1 MFLSEFRGPVSLFRL
16 QTDCVLAYGSCSRKG
31 MIYRAP
37 TNYTRRMTT
46 MQNPYVDDENTPLPD
61 QTPQSPQSQQSPQ
74 FPPSRSYSYLN
85 EQYGQFGQ
93 PQSMPP
99 SYQSPQPS
107 HQPAPGQFQPPPT
120 ESTPTARP

>member
-1 MFLSEFRGPVSLFRL
+1 
-16 QTDCVLAYGSCSRKG
+16 
-31 MIYRAP
+31 
-37 TNYTRRMTT
+37 MTT

-61 QTPQSPQSQQSPQ
+61 QTPQSPQSQQSQQSPQ

-107 HQPAPGQFQPPPT
+107 HQPAPGQFQPPPAA
-120 ESTPTARP
+120 STPTTRPSRGAAHRRAPGVDRTAGHRLWRWIVCGLAIWQDSHHFQP